1 VLIELVVQ
9 APSKAAITTAG
20 GRWPRLRQLCGSL
33 SGTAML
39 PLIIARQMWKALIRL
54 ATNRRFAD
62 LAAIGS
68 SVLLAGPTSLQL
80 SA

>member
-1 VLIELVVQ
+1 
-9 APSKAAITTAG
+9 
-20 GRWPRLRQLCGSL
+20 
-33 SGTAML
+33 
-39 PLIIARQMWKALIRL
+39 MWKALIRL